1 MNHFTQ
7 TAGSVEEKNLK
18 MRVDS
23 ERGKRN
29 IRHLATV
36 SESRVALLFNNL
48 SDNLCGHSKTWI
60 LKRRKTLNEYQV
72 SGVNIRNSLR
82 SLILRASNLN

>member
-1 MNHFTQ
+1 VNHFTQ

-29 IRHLATV
+29 IRHLAT
-36 SESRVALLFNNL
+36 ER
-48 SDNLCGHSKTWI
+48 
-60 LKRRKTLNEYQV
+60 
-72 SGVNIRNSLR
+72 
-82 SLILRASNLN
+82 

>member
-1 MNHFTQ
+1 MIPAIVDKSVCKRVYGGVWLGNAAVSHFSDIFLLRMLGNSLECASIDTADVNHFTQ

-29 IRHLATV
+29 IRHLAT
-36 SESRVALLFNNL
+36 ER
-48 SDNLCGHSKTWI
+48 
-60 LKRRKTLNEYQV
+60 
-72 SGVNIRNSLR
+72 
-82 SLILRASNLN
+82 